1 MKIGPPPY
9 SNFPNSSIWLI
20 NSVNFVNIVPVVY
33 SAVLPPSLMV
43 FFFLQNPNRFEIMRM
58 MNRWRDTRGV
68 CCQVPKLATLPPF
81 LTMGSADFCLFLCFT
96 KIKSQNCSTNTLT
109 FKSSLPKFAPMSP
122 FPTMWS
128 AKSDISFVLY
138 FCPEKS
144 WSKYFESLLIPSFYC
159 SLCLFLTLLRTSYK
173 DVSSW
178 SKYHVSLLIWRLSC
192 QLGVSQTL
200 KSPAGQRKG
209 LLLKLFHL
217 WTQTLF
223 QANTNKYKNRTARSA
238 IGMVSYWKVQLLIS

>member
-1 MKIGPPPY
+1 
-9 SNFPNSSIWLI
+9 
-20 NSVNFVNIVPVVY
+20 
-33 SAVLPPSLMV
+33 
-43 FFFLQNPNRFEIMRM
+43 
-58 MNRWRDTRGV
+58 MNRWRDTLGV

-128 AKSDISFVLY
+128 ADISFVLY

-178 SKYHVSLLIWRLSC
+178 SKYPVSLLIWRLSC

-200 KSPAGQRKG
+200 KSAGRSEKRFAFETFPS
-209 LLLKLFHL
+209 LDSNFVSS
-217 WTQTLF
+217 
-223 QANTNKYKNRTARSA
+223 KYKQ
-238 IGMVSYWKVQLLIS
+238 IQK